1 MPDTETEM
9 NPSIA
14 RALDE
19 ARALQAP
26 LADRL
31 QLFAALLE
39 HVAPRYAHHYHRLIE
54 RLVAAKAGKR
64 APRVGDP
71 MPDFALPD
79 AEGCLV
85 TLAQLVTAGPLVLSF
100 NRGHWCELCRLELGA
115 LAEADREVRRLGG
128 SIVSIMPETS
138 VRITRL
144 RSEDKIPFQL
154 LRDTDNAF
162 ALSIGLAIA
171 VDQQL
176 AAMMIADGIDLAAE
190 VQYIAA
196 GAYGVDGFPF
206 TTLLDGDGKVVA
218 RWSGEREPDQVLDLI
233 TSNLDLG

>member
-1 MPDTETEM
+1 MPETETEM

-176 AAMMIADGIDLAAE
+176 AAMMIADGIDLAA
-190 VQYIAA
+190 VQGGGGHLLPIPATFVIGRDKRILRA
-196 GAYGVDGFPF
+196 HVDPDFRTRLSIEAILGA
-206 TTLLDGDGKVVA
+206 LRA
-218 RWSGEREPDQVLDLI
+218 CH
-233 TSNLDLG
+233 